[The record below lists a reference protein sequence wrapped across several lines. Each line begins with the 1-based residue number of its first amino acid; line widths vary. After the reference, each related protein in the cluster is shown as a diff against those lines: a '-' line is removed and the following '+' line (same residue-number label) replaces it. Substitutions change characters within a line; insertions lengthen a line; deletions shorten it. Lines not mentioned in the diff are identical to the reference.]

1 MVPQGQMGPSSLRKC
16 GCLKNFGSKHGSLEQ
31 MSVCSLGKDG
41 SQMNLACFPKETK
54 ETCFQR
60 ELKPACFKQ
69 PHIIHKELGPFAME
83 TMFPWG
89 TWAYLPYESCKCPSL
104 KGSWGN
110 LVKFSS
116 P

>member
-1 MVPQGQMGPSSLRKC
+1 MGPSSLGKS
-16 GCLKNFGSKHGSLEQ
+16 GCLKNIGSKHGSLEQ

-41 SQMNLACFPKETK
+41 SQMNLPCFLKETK
-54 ETCFQR
+54 ETCFLR
-60 ELKPACFKQ
+60 ELRPVCFKQ
-69 PHIIHKELGPFAME
+69 PHIIHKEFGPFAIE

-89 TWAYLPYESCKCPSL
+89 TWAHLPYESCKCPSL
-104 KGSWGN
+104 EGSWGN